1 MKNKVLTIL
10 IITLILTFSQAIVFS
25 EVTEVMSEDID
36 VEKIIKEFE
45 DFGFTVPKV
54 NVVYVNS
61 FYGRPDVQAVYFEG
75 TITVKRGD
83 LAMRA
88 VRHEIAHSV
97 SLSIIDENE
106 LGFKEYKINR
116 MGNCKV
122 RTVFYNLTANQLNY
136 VFRMLKW
143 FYNITNVDEIVAEDI
158 CYIIYGTDTL
168 QKQYIQNPTVDE
180 IEMLKKLLFEN

>member
-1 MKNKVLTIL
+1 MKNKILTIL
-10 IITLILTFSQAIVFS
+10 IITLILTFSQAVVFA
-25 EVTEVMSEDID
+25 EAVETANEDIN
-36 VEKIIKEFE
+36 VEQIIKEFE
-45 DFGFTVPKV
+45 DFGFTVPEISV
-54 NVVYVNS
+54 IYVNN
-61 FYGRPDVQAVYFEG
+61 FYGRPDVHAVYFEG

-116 MGNCKV
+116 MGNCRV

-143 FYNITNVDEIVAEDI
+143 FYYVTSVDEIVAEDI
-158 CYIIYGTDTL
+158 CYMIYGTDTL
-168 QKQYIQNPTVDE
+168 QKEYIQNPTVDE